1 MPRYS
6 YWHEEK
12 VRGGQK
18 ASAEGSFRIARTGGN
33 ERTQNDDRKGR
44 NLRCAGNMCWEGC
57 LENKRV
63 TEARC
68 AGKHAFGGLN
78 ENKASAPAGPR
89 P

>member
-1 MPRYS
+1 MTER
-6 YWHEEK
+6 
-12 VRGGQK
+12 
-18 ASAEGSFRIARTGGN
+18 EGIC
-33 ERTQNDDRKGR
+33 EL

-68 AGKHAFGGLN
+68 AGEHAFGGLN